1 MYDFIASS
9 LLDEF
14 KSFVFKVH
22 EGGDESERSD
32 LTMAYTRILLGL
44 GHMNNPSKFLTK
56 VKVLM

>member
-1 MYDFIASS
+1 M
-9 LLDEF
+9 DEF

-56 VKVLM
+56 VKALM